1 MSEVLEFPAITIC
14 NIGSRNKTM
23 FSNDTRTSNYYR
35 SLSGIA
41 DLDNK
46 INWTDPFYVAEG
58 YFKQRTI
65 EDLYA
70 ESKDI
75 SRFIKF
81 QQFDLK
87 HSAFTFTPVATDVG
101 LCIRGNVNNTLTT
114 SLHGGLYN
122 LHMYLDLLL
131 DDDYYTTGYL
141 SSGIKVMHYK
151 YSTVVVKICF
161 SNGNVSF
168 PLTYIVVFALSPTSL
183 LPELTMSNTPVYF
196 KKHPTYPS

>member
-1 MSEVLEFPAITIC
+1 VTLWLLSAGYLLFIVSTELTYYYQYPTTITVTGRMSEELEFPAITIC
-14 NIGSRNKTM
+14 NIGSRNKSM

-35 SLSGIA
+35 RLSGIA
-41 DLDNK
+41 DLDNT
-46 INWTDPFYVAEG
+46 INWTDPFYVTEG
-58 YFKQRTI
+58 YFKERTI

-87 HSAFTFTPVATDVG
+87 YSAFTFTPVATDIG

-141 SSGIKVMHYK
+141 SSGIKVIHYK
-151 YSTVVVKICF
+151 YSTIVVKIC
-161 SNGNVSF
+161 
-168 PLTYIVVFALSPTSL
+168 
-183 LPELTMSNTPVYF
+183 
-196 KKHPTYPS
+196 